1 MNLSVRKKNRSCLSN
16 SFSFMPLPL
25 PKHIA
30 IIMDGNGRWAKAKG
44 LPRFEGHRRGVEVVD
59 DIVTAVTKLNISH
72 LTLYA
77 FSDENWNRPQE
88 EIDSLMQLLVDF
100 LEFKKDKMLQ
110 NGVRLKTIGD
120 TSKLPSVAQ
129 KKLAETMEATAGG
142 NQLTLILAL
151 SYGARDEMT
160 RAMQKFLNEGV
171 KNITEEGFSK
181 YLDTKDYPDPD
192 LLIRTSQEYRLSNF
206 LLWQLAYTELYFTK
220 TMWPDFTP
228 EELMKAIKEFS
239 KRERRFGKT
248 SEQLS

>member
-1 MNLSVRKKNRSCLSN
+1 MSLT
-16 SFSFMPLPL
+16 L

-30 IIMDGNGRWAKAKG
+30 IIMDGNGRWAKDKG

-59 DIVTAVTKLNISH
+59 DIVTAVTKLHTSH

-100 LEFKKDKMLQ
+100 LQFKKERMLQ

-120 TSKLPSVAQ
+120 TSKLPQSAQ
-129 KKLAETMEATAGG
+129 KKLAETMEATANGD
-142 NQLTLILAL
+142 QLTLILAL
-151 SYGARDEMT
+151 SYGAR
-160 RAMQKFLNEGV
+160 NEIIRGIQALLQRDN
-171 KNITEEGFSK
+171 KNITEEEFSK
-181 YLDTKDYPDPD
+181 YLDTKDFPDPD
-192 LLIRTSQEYRLSNF
+192 LLIRTSGEYRISNF